1 MPAPIPGKLP
11 LGPAE
16 EEEEEA
22 SRNFPTSLALVSR
35 AALSRALPSP
45 PAPATEPAADSPGP
59 AAAPGQ
65 RELPARKVS
74 SFRRGSHPGGRA
86 SGRDGLGAWRLRLL
100 RLPSRAP
107 AAATAEAALRP
118 VPAPR
123 SAHTGTSLA
132 AQVPALARVPEGTFP
147 VRARRGCASRAPP
160 DRSCPGSRTRWGA
173 ARQLFARRP
182 RPSSPSMFSAGS
194 QAFPEKVAPL
204 GPRLD
209 PCGTGSEV

>member
-1 MPAPIPGKLP
+1 MPAPIPGKLL

-16 EEEEEA
+16 EGA
-22 SRNFPTSLALVSR
+22 SRNFPTSLALVSQ
-35 AALSRALPSP
+35 AALRDPSN
-45 PAPATEPAADSPGP
+45 PAGSGQEPAADSRGP

-86 SGRDGLGAWRLRLL
+86 SGRGGLGAWRLRLL

-132 AQVPALARVPEGTFP
+132 ARVPALARVPEGTFP
-147 VRARRGCASRAPP
+147 VRARLGCASRAPP
-160 DRSCPGSRTRWGA
+160 DRSCPGSGTRWGA
-173 ARQLFARRP
+173 ARQLSARAPSPLLTQHVLCGKPSFP
-182 RPSSPSMFSAGS
+182 RR
-194 QAFPEKVAPL
+194 
-204 GPRLD
+204 RLL
-209 PCGTGSEV
+209 P